1 MDTVTMIVQEP
12 PYGTEK
18 GWNALRLA
26 QSLLAIETHVNVFL
40 LGDAVGIAKAGQ
52 EVPMG
57 YYNLGKMLEQL
68 INKGAEIRACAT
80 CCKARGLKEEDLVKG
95 AVIGGMSDLAHWTK
109 ESRQVITF

>member
-1 MDTVTMIVQEP
+1 MDTMTLIVQES

-18 GWNALRLA
+18 AWNALRLA
-26 QSLLAIETHVNVFL
+26 QSLLAIETRVNVFL
-40 LGDAVGIAKAGQ
+40 LGDAVGIAKGSQ
-52 EVPMG
+52 EVPTG

-80 CCKARGLKEEDLVKG
+80 CCKARGLKAEDLLKG
-95 AVIGGMSDLAHWTK
+95 VVIGSMADLARWTK

>member
-1 MDTVTMIVQEP
+1 MDTITMIVQEP

-52 EVPMG
+52 EVPTG
-57 YYNLGKMLEQL
+57 YYHLGKMLEQL